1 MTSAMLLEGRT
12 AFVTGGAGRLG
23 RAISRCCLREGAR
36 VVVADRELAQ
46 AHAAAEALEA
56 PGRTAAVVGDVS
68 SKEDVARMAGEAAD
82 ILGLPD
88 VLINAHGIFPNI
100 PVLEV
105 EVEDWDRI
113 FAVNV
118 RGTMLLGQAFARRW
132 IDGDVAGAIVNLSS
146 GAATSARA
154 GGAGY
159 NGSKAAVSMMTEV
172 MAIEFGP
179 HNIRVNAVA
188 PGLVMDEVW
197 TRENGSELHPY
208 AELMLRGTPLGRT
221 GHPDDVAEA
230 VVFLASNRASPWT
243 TGSILQITGGSH
255 CGRTHMPLSRNMR

>member
-1 MTSAMLLEGRT
+1 MLLEGKT
-12 AFVTGGAGRLG
+12 TFVTGGAGRLG
-23 RAISRCCLREGAR
+23 RAISRCCLREGAK
-36 VVVADRELAQ
+36 VVVADLDLAQ
-46 AHAAAEALEA
+46 ARAAAEALEA
-56 PGRTAAVVGDVS
+56 PGRTAAVAGDVS
-68 SKEDVARMAGEAAD
+68 NKEDVARMVDQAAKL
-82 ILGLPD
+82 LGLPN

-118 RGTMLLGQAFARRW
+118 RGTMLPVQTFARRW
-132 IDGDVAGAIVNLSS
+132 IDEGVAGAIVNISS

-179 HNIRVNAVA
+179 HDIRVNAVA

-197 TRENGSELHPY
+197 TRDNGADLHPY

-221 GHPDDVAEA
+221 GHPDDIAEA
-230 VVFLASNRASPWT
+230 VVFLASNKSSPWT
-243 TGSILQITGGSH
+243 TGSILQVTGGSH

>member
-1 MTSAMLLEGRT
+1 MLLEGKT
-12 AFVTGGAGRLG
+12 VFVTGGAGRLG
-23 RAISRCCLREGAR
+23 RAIARCCLREGAR
-36 VVVADRELAQ
+36 VVVADIDHGR
-46 AHAAAEALEA
+46 AHAAAETLQA
-56 PGRTAAVVGDVS
+56 PGRTVAVAGDVS
-68 SKEDVARMAGEAAD
+68 SKGDVGRMLDEAAD
-82 ILGLPD
+82 LLGLPD
-88 VLINAHGIFPNI
+88 VLINSHGIFPNI

-113 FAVNV
+113 FQVNV
-118 RGTMLLGQAFARRW
+118 RGTMLPVQTLVRRW
-132 IDGDVAGAIVNLSS
+132 IDKGIKGSVVNLSS

-179 HNIRVNAVA
+179 YGIRVNAVA

-197 TRENGSELHPY
+197 TKANGAELHPY

-221 GHPDDVAEA
+221 GHPDEIAEA
-230 VVFLASNRASPWT
+230 VVFLASEKASPWT
-243 TGSILQITGGSH
+243 TGSILKVTGGSH
-255 CGRTHMPLSRNMR
+255 CGRTHMPYSGNMR

>member
-1 MTSAMLLEGRT
+1 MLLEGKT
-12 AFVTGGAGRLG
+12 TFVTGGAGRLG
-23 RAISRCCLREGAR
+23 RAISRCCLREGAK
-36 VVVADRELAQ
+36 VVVADLDLAQ
-46 AHAAAEALEA
+46 ARAAAEALEA
-56 PGRTAAVVGDVS
+56 PGRTAAVAGDVS
-68 SKEDVARMAGEAAD
+68 NKEDVARMVDQAAKL
-82 ILGLPD
+82 LGLPN

-118 RGTMLLGQAFARRW
+118 RGTMLPVQSFARRW
-132 IDGDVAGAIVNLSS
+132 IDEGVAGAIVNISS

-159 NGSKAAVSMMTEV
+159 IGSKAAVSMMTEV

-179 HNIRVNAVA
+179 HDIRVNAVA

-197 TRENGSELHPY
+197 TRDNGADLHPY

-221 GHPDDVAEA
+221 GHPDDIAEA
-230 VVFLASNRASPWT
+230 VVFLASNKSSPWT
-243 TGSILQITGGSH
+243 TGSILQVTGGSH

>member
-1 MTSAMLLEGRT
+1 MLLDGQT
-12 AFVTGGAGRLG
+12 AFITGGGGRLG
-23 RAISRCCLREGAR
+23 RAIARSCQREGAA
-36 VVVADRELAQ
+36 VVIADLNL
-46 AHAAAEALEA
+46 AAAKAVAADLA
-56 PGRTAAVVGDVS
+56 SSGRTAAVAGDVS
-68 SKEDVARMAGEAAD
+68 RKDDVLRMVDEAEAA
-82 ILGLPD
+82 LGLPD
-88 VLINAHGIFPNI
+88 ILINAHGIFPNI

-105 EVEDWDRI
+105 EVDDWDRI
-113 FAVNV
+113 FAINV
-118 RGTMLLGQAFARRW
+118 RGTMLPVQTFAQRW
-132 IDGDVAGAIVNLSS
+132 IDRGVKGSIVNLSS

-179 HNIRVNAVA
+179 HGIRVNAVA

-197 TRENGSELHPY
+197 ERDSGADLHPY

-221 GHPDDVAEA
+221 GHPDDIAEA
-230 VVFLASNRASPWT
+230 VTFLASSKASPWT
-243 TGSILQITGGSH
+243 TGSILKVTGGSH

>member
-1 MTSAMLLEGRT
+1 MLLEGKT
-12 AFVTGGAGRLG
+12 TFVTGGAGRLG

-36 VVVADRELAQ
+36 VVVADLDLAQ
-46 AHAAAEALEA
+46 ARAAAEALGA
-56 PGRTAAVVGDVS
+56 PERTAAVAGDVS
-68 SKEDVARMAGEAAD
+68 NKTDVIRMVEDATAL
-82 ILGLPD
+82 LGLPD

-118 RGTMLLGQAFARRW
+118 RGTMLPVQTIARRW
-132 IDGDVAGAIVNLSS
+132 IDEGTKGAIVNLSS

-179 HNIRVNAVA
+179 HGIRVNAVA

-197 TRENGSELHPY
+197 TKESATDLHPY
-208 AELMLRGTPLGRT
+208 AELTLRGTPLGRT
-221 GHPDDVAEA
+221 GHPDDIAEA
-230 VVFLASNRASPWT
+230 VVFLASDKASPWT
-243 TGSILQITGGSH
+243 TGSILKVTGGSH

>member
-1 MTSAMLLEGRT
+1 MLLEDKT

-23 RAISRCCLREGAR
+23 RAIARCCLREGAR
-36 VVVADRELAQ
+36 VIVADLDAARAR
-46 AHAAAEALEA
+46 AAAEALDA
-56 PGRTAAVVGDVS
+56 PGRTTAVAGDVS
-68 SKEDVARMAGEAAD
+68 DKADVARMFDEAAAF
-82 ILGLPD
+82 GLPD

-118 RGTMLLGQAFARRW
+118 RGTLLPVQNLVRRW
-132 IDGDVAGAIVNLSS
+132 IDGGVKGAVVNISS

-179 HNIRVNAVA
+179 HDIRVNAVA

-197 TRENGSELHPY
+197 TRDGAADLHPY
-208 AELMLRGTPLGRT
+208 AELMLKGTPLGRT
-221 GHPDDVAEA
+221 GHPDDIAEA
-230 VVFLASNRASPWT
+230 VVFLASDRASPWT
-243 TGSILQITGGSH
+243 TGSILKVTGGSH

>member
-1 MTSAMLLEGRT
+1 MLLENKT
-12 AFVTGGAGRLG
+12 AFVTGAAGRLG
-23 RAISRCCLREGAR
+23 RAIARCCLREGAR
-36 VVVADRELAQ
+36 VVMADLDLAR
-46 AHAAAEALEA
+46 AAAEALEA
-56 PGRTAAVVGDVS
+56 PGRATAVAGDVS
-68 SKEDVARMAGEAAD
+68 DKADVARMIDEVAASF
-82 ILGLPD
+82 GLPD

-118 RGTMLLGQAFARRW
+118 RGTLLPVQALVRRW
-132 IDGDVAGAIVNLSS
+132 IDGGVKGSVVNISS

-179 HNIRVNAVA
+179 HGIRVNAVA

-197 TRENGSELHPY
+197 TRDGAAELHPY
-208 AELMLRGTPLGRT
+208 AELMLQGTPLGRT
-221 GHPDDVAEA
+221 GHPDDIAEA
-230 VVFLASNRASPWT
+230 VVFLASDKASPWT
-243 TGSILQITGGSH
+243 TGSILKVTGGSH

>member
-1 MTSAMLLEGRT
+1 MLLEGKI
-12 AFVTGGAGRLG
+12 AFITGGGGRLG
-23 RAISRCCLREGAR
+23 RAIARCCLREGAS
-36 VVVADRELAQ
+36 VVIADLNLAGARAVAADLG
-46 AHAAAEALEA
+46 A
-56 PGRTAAVVGDVS
+56 PGRTAAVAGDIS
-68 SKEDVARMAGEAAD
+68 SKADVARMVEEAASA
-82 ILGLPD
+82 LGLPD

-100 PVLEV
+100 PILEV

-113 FAVNV
+113 FAINV
-118 RGTMLLGQAFARRW
+118 RGTMLPVQALARRW
-132 IDGDVAGAIVNLSS
+132 IDGGIKGAIVNISS

-179 HNIRVNAVA
+179 HDIRVNAVA

-197 TRENGSELHPY
+197 TKESASDLHPY
-208 AELMLRGTPLGRT
+208 AGLMVQGTPLGRT
-221 GHPDDVAEA
+221 GHPDDIAEA
-230 VVFLASNRASPWT
+230 VVFLASDKASPWT
-243 TGSILQITGGSH
+243 TGSILKVTGGSH

>member
-1 MTSAMLLEGRT
+1 MLLENKT

-23 RAISRCCLREGAR
+23 RAIARCCLREGAR
-36 VVVADRELAQ
+36 VVVADLD
-46 AHAAAEALEA
+46 AARARAASEALDA
-56 PGRTAAVVGDVS
+56 PGRTAAVAGDVS
-68 SKEDVARMAGEAAD
+68 DKADVTRMIEEATAAS
-82 ILGLPD
+82 GLPD

-105 EVEDWDRI
+105 EVEEWDRI
-113 FAVNV
+113 FAINV
-118 RGTMLLGQAFARRW
+118 RGTLLPAQTLARRW
-132 IDGDVAGAIVNLSS
+132 IDDGVKGSIVNISS

-179 HNIRVNAVA
+179 HDIRVNAVA

-197 TRENGSELHPY
+197 TREGAADLHPY

-221 GHPDDVAEA
+221 GHPDDIAEA
-230 VVFLASNRASPWT
+230 VVFLASDKASPWT
-243 TGSILQITGGSH
+243 TGSILKVTGGSH

>member
-1 MTSAMLLEGRT
+1 MLLEGKT
-12 AFVTGGAGRLG
+12 TFVTGGAGRLG
-23 RAISRCCLREGAR
+23 RAISRCCLREGAK
-36 VVVADRELAQ
+36 VVVADLDLAQ
-46 AHAAAEALEA
+46 ARAAAEALEA
-56 PGRTAAVVGDVS
+56 PGRTAAVAGDVS
-68 SKEDVARMAGEAAD
+68 NKADVARMVDEAAKL
-82 ILGLPD
+82 LGLPN

-118 RGTMLLGQAFARRW
+118 RGTMLPVQTFARRW
-132 IDGDVAGAIVNLSS
+132 IDEGVAGAIVNLSS

-197 TRENGSELHPY
+197 TRDNGADLHPY

-221 GHPDDVAEA
+221 GHPDDIAEA
-230 VVFLASNRASPWT
+230 VVFLASNKSSPWT
-243 TGSILQITGGSH
+243 TGSILQVTGGSH

>member
-1 MTSAMLLEGRT
+1 MLLEGKT

-23 RAISRCCLREGAR
+23 RAISRSCLREGAR
-36 VVVADRELAQ
+36 VVVADRDLAV
-46 AHAAAEALEA
+46 ACAAAEALEA
-56 PGRTAAVVGDVS
+56 PGRTAAVAGDVS
-68 SKEDVARMAGEAAD
+68 IKEDVGRMVDEAAGL
-82 ILGLPD
+82 LGLPD

-118 RGTMLLGQAFARRW
+118 RGTMLPAQAFARRW
-132 IDGDVAGAIVNLSS
+132 IDGGVAGAIVNISS

-179 HNIRVNAVA
+179 HDIRVNAVA

-197 TRENGSELHPY
+197 TRENGTDLHPY

-230 VVFLASNRASPWT
+230 VVFLASNKSSPWT

>member
-1 MTSAMLLEGRT
+1 MLLEGRT
-12 AFVTGGAGRLG
+12 VFLTGGAGRLG
-23 RAISRCCLREGAR
+23 RAIARCCLREGAR
-36 VVVADRELAQ
+36 VIVSDLDLAQ
-46 AHAAAEALEA
+46 ARAAAEALDA
-56 PGRTAAVVGDVS
+56 PGRTAAIAGDVS
-68 SKEDVARMAGEAAD
+68 QKDDVARMIDDAEGA
-82 ILGLPD
+82 LGLPD
-88 VLINAHGIFPNI
+88 ILINAHGIFPNI

-118 RGTMLLGQAFARRW
+118 RGTMLPVQCLARRW
-132 IDGDVAGAIVNLSS
+132 IEAGVKGAIVNLSS

-179 HNIRVNAVA
+179 HGIRVNAVA

-197 TRENGSELHPY
+197 TKDTATDLHPY

-221 GHPDDVAEA
+221 GHPDDIAEA
-230 VVFLASNRASPWT
+230 VVFLASEKASPWT
-243 TGSILQITGGSH
+243 TGSILTISGGSH